1 LKYESEIFVQIGA
14 WKSLEELEDSLLL
27 HELFLLYRA
36 CGNEYTKSIKA
47 SSVAF
52 GGEVDFSDDWYEPM
66 SETER
71 EKNQPF
77 IDGSNF
83 GSLPI
88 SLGFET
94 VE

>member
-1 LKYESEIFVQIGA
+1 
-14 WKSLEELEDSLLL
+14 L

-47 SSVAF
+47 SAVAF
-52 GGEVDFSDDWYEPM
+52 GGEVDFSDGWYDPM
-66 SETER
+66 PEEEAPYINS
-71 EKNQPF
+71 
-77 IDGSNF
+77 SNY

-94 VE
+94 IEE